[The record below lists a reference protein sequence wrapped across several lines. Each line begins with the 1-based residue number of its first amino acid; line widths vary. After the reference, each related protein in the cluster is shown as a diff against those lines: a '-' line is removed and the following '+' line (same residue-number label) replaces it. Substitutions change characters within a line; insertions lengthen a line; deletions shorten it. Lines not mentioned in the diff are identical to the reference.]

1 MSENKETDQ
10 LSRSF
15 IGAEPTVTQGP
26 VPFQGFNIESSWY
39 RPEPETQSVAAT
51 SSRESYQT
59 APELSEPTEKLFR
72 EIIRRNKTPQ
82 TKTNPIEINTMAT
95 DTRMKTPENPE
106 EGPSTSINPK
116 EPFIEPPPIPSP
128 HQRPERNPVF
138 FPEMPLPPTSKP
150 VELKLASPKPFTG
163 NREDLNGF
171 LLDLNLYLT
180 VNHEIYDNSFKK
192 IGYALSF
199 MTSGDAKSWKDQ
211 YLEESNR
218 GEYLD
223 LGTWAEFTQAL
234 RESFE
239 PFDAP
244 GDAMEEIIHLKKGD
258 ATVEDHV
265 ARYKILLRKAK
276 IPEDSPPAIDYFL
289 RSLPVPLQRDL
300 LRLPTPPKELKEW
313 YSWASKLDNNY
324 KRMQRILG
332 RSTGKTPEKN
342 QEDDGISSV
351 EIQTRWTSML

>member
-1 MSENKETDQ
+1 
-10 LSRSF
+10 
-15 IGAEPTVTQGP
+15 
-26 VPFQGFNIESSWY
+26 
-39 RPEPETQSVAAT
+39 
-51 SSRESYQT
+51 
-59 APELSEPTEKLFR
+59 
-72 EIIRRNKTPQ
+72 
-82 TKTNPIEINTMAT
+82 
-95 DTRMKTPENPE
+95 MKTPENPE
-106 EGPSTSINPK
+106 EGTSTFIKPEGPFT
-116 EPFIEPPPIPSP
+116 EPLQMPSP
-128 HQRPERNPVF
+128 PLRPERNPVF
-138 FPEMPLPPTSKP
+138 FPEMPLPLTSKP

-218 GEYLD
+218 GEYLN

-239 PFDAP
+239 LFDAP

-258 ATVEDHV
+258 TTVEDHI
-265 ARYKILLRKAK
+265 AKYNILLRKAK
-276 IPEDSPPAIDYFL
+276 IPEDSPPAINYFL

-324 KRMQRILG
+324 KRMQQILG
-332 RSTGKTPEKN
+332 RSTGKSKRRTKKTMEHPTSGSKR
-342 QEDDGISSV
+342 DGC
-351 EIQTRWTSML
+351 RRYNH